1 MGVNCHKMRETRIW
15 LPCLS
20 YWFSVIYE
28 EICLLKLISTPPHST
43 NRIVELTTLLASSC
57 RLRYKSL
64 IFNQYKHSPNN
75 KSGKFRREKM
85 RRFLGVCTFLRTFIL
100 RLDSTKS
107 DKMRCWNLWKAKSG
121 LRSTFGIPPNTHP
134 PHKRGILA
142 FYRYIIKIST
152 KCVWFC
158 VRLSN
163 TSRAYK
169 NDDKE
174 LRPQKTEE
182 LIQIYTFCASIPT
195 TERRKWLPE
204 TEFFMFTEDMPL
216 HAQNNL

>member
-1 MGVNCHKMRETRIW
+1 
-15 LPCLS
+15 
-20 YWFSVIYE
+20 
-28 EICLLKLISTPPHST
+28 
-43 NRIVELTTLLASSC
+43 
-57 RLRYKSL
+57 
-64 IFNQYKHSPNN
+64 
-75 KSGKFRREKM
+75 
-85 RRFLGVCTFLRTFIL
+85 
-100 RLDSTKS
+100 
-107 DKMRCWNLWKAKSG
+107 MRCWNLWKAKSG

-163 TSRAYK
+163 TSQAYK

-182 LIQIYTFCASIPT
+182 LVQIYTFCVSIPT
-195 TERRKWLPE
+195 TERRNWLPKMRGLYVCRGRILLLLYQGNCP
-204 TEFFMFTEDMPL
+204 FIQMPWRRSQGNWL
-216 HAQNNL
+216 FQALPIAAVIGADSYHESLLLEYRFWPMVWPCFHHNHSGFWITPQR

>member
-1 MGVNCHKMRETRIW
+1 MLTI
-15 LPCLS
+15 
-20 YWFSVIYE
+20 
-28 EICLLKLISTPPHST
+28 LLVP
-43 NRIVELTTLLASSC
+43 SC
-57 RLRYKSL
+57 RRRYKSL

-75 KSGKFRREKM
+75 KNGKFRREKM
-85 RRFLGVCTFLRTFIL
+85 RYFSGLCTFLCTFIL
-100 RLDSTKS
+100 RLDSTKI
-107 DKMRCWNLWKAKSG
+107 DKMRCWNFWKVKSG
-121 LRSTFGIPPNTHP
+121 LRSTLGITPNTLP
-134 PHKRGILA
+134 PRKRGILA

-163 TSRAYK
+163 TFRAYK

-182 LIQIYTFCASIPT
+182 LVQIYTFCASYAT

-204 TEFFMFTEDMPL
+204 TWYFNLPILTLYIKCSSMTFCFTRLNLGVIAYIWDTILHFRRGPMPSITWRIKET
-216 HAQNNL
+216 

>member
-1 MGVNCHKMRETRIW
+1 MA
-15 LPCLS
+15 
-20 YWFSVIYE
+20 
-28 EICLLKLISTPPHST
+28 
-43 NRIVELTTLLASSC
+43 LTTLLVPSC
-57 RLRYKSL
+57 RRRYKSL

-85 RRFLGVCTFLRTFIL
+85 RCFSGLCTFLCTFIL
-100 RLDSTKS
+100 RLDSTKL
-107 DKMRCWNLWKAKSG
+107 DKMRCWNFWKVKSG
-121 LRSTFGIPPNTHP
+121 LRSTLGITPNTLP
-134 PHKRGILA
+134 PRKRGILA

-182 LIQIYTFCASIPT
+182 HVQIYTFCASYASDKRTKWPQRAVDFTLSRWRIIAPT
-195 TERRKWLPE
+195 
-204 TEFFMFTEDMPL
+204 
-216 HAQNNL
+216 Q